1 MHCLSAPE
9 DSACSRNL
17 PLFVDA
23 QTQERQGS
31 GMWNSGSKSSHIRF
45 FNWFKQSSLQLL
57 YYKVFFF
64 FFAVILHV
72 SPFSWWWLCNPKK
85 VLLHTLV
92 EIFWECFMRWL
103 QGHRTP
109 LMLRAS
115 ETKKNIIL
123 SHLSWRF
130 INKIWTAEPQSGR
143 RSQRGRSWGKQRG
156 EHWMQMNELG
166 AESVGAPGLA
176 SQLHQ
181 AQPSEKGALSNLV

>member
-1 MHCLSAPE
+1 MDRAAEQRLE
-9 DSACSRNL
+9 
-17 PLFVDA
+17 
-23 QTQERQGS
+23 T
-31 GMWNSGSKSSHIRF
+31 SSQMRF
-45 FNWFKQSSLQLL
+45 FTLIQAKFSTVAWLSEG
-57 YYKVFFF
+57 
-64 FFAVILHV
+64 FFAVILDV
-72 SPFSWWWLCNPKK
+72 SPFCCRWDDLWLWNLKK

-92 EIFWECFMRWL
+92 EIFWECFTRWL
-103 QGHRTP
+103 QGRRTP

-130 INKIWTAEPQSGR
+130 INKIWSAEPRSGR
-143 RSQRGRSWGKQRG
+143 RSQRGWSWGEQRG
-156 EHWMQMNELG
+156 EHWMQMNELE